1 MGAFMKIASW
11 SEILSALPDPAFFE
25 VVRHY
30 LGPVSTPF
38 HKPEIIGRMEE
49 FFNRPEVIQR
59 AVDYIEPPDA
69 LVLTYIRFYR
79 DPTDE
84 VLNRIVADI
93 RYAALRDRLLN
104 LEERLLIWVRKAPA
118 GRHYELTPL
127 GEAAVN
133 AGLLGPGCITGLG
146 VEFDGPR
153 KSGWLDDNFLNA
165 ALAFLSEGIPL
176 FLKEGGWRK
185 KTLELL
191 TRRFPSLFHD
201 DRGEERLILAG
212 RGLIAA
218 GLAVRHGEIL
228 EPVLSAWKEIESYTP
243 SQRRILLRARAAAGK
258 SLSLDDAVRATHLVT
273 DCLPAGRAYPPGQL
287 ANLFQ
292 LAAGG
297 SSPLSPLGARRIISH
312 LELMEELTSDESGNL
327 AGSTA
332 PVEQNES
339 SPAPLTSITPA
350 GDIVLRPGMPLFCD
364 LALSTEPVKVDVVT
378 VFRMDKNRFLA
389 GLDAGVD
396 PGRLF
401 SELERHSGHPVPPNM
416 TILAREWEAEYR
428 TVRLSVGVVLQAEGF
443 RRQLIED
450 AGILADCRHTRL
462 ADGLWLLDP
471 AEESRWRGAL
481 ASIGIDRLPPL
492 SSFGTVVSDPCKPA
506 AQYPQTPL
514 ISWNGEFSKPEMCSY
529 SWIPPSGKDLTGIM
543 EELKLKAETV
553 PLSPEEREAFK
564 ERLERRL
571 IMVPEQI
578 RKGSWRYE
586 VMSVK
591 GLDYRGKLRLVE
603 AAMAG
608 REERLELTL
617 AAGNS
622 VETIL
627 VLPEKIEKDGDEQI
641 LVATVLPE
649 ETEMRFRIRK
659 IGFMRRIKASLF

>member
-1 MGAFMKIASW
+1 MKIASW
-11 SEILSALPDPAFFE
+11 PEILSALPDPAFFE

-49 FFNRPEVIQR
+49 FFNRPDVVQR
-59 AVDYIEPPDA
+59 AVDYIELADA

-84 VLNRIVADI
+84 NLNRVVADM

-104 LEERLLIWVRKAPA
+104 LEERLLIWVRRSSA

-127 GEAAVN
+127 GEAAAG
-133 AGLLGPGCITGLG
+133 AGLLGPGCISGTG
-146 VEFDGPR
+146 VEFDRPR
-153 KSGWLDDNFLNA
+153 KTGWLDDNFLNA

-191 TRRFPSLFHD
+191 TRRFPGLFHD
-201 DRGEERLILAG
+201 NRGEERLILAG
-212 RGLIAA
+212 RGLVAA
-218 GLAVRHGEIL
+218 GLAVRHGELL
-228 EPVLSAWKEIESYTP
+228 EPVLSAWKEIEGYSA
-243 SQRRILLRARAAAGK
+243 SQRHILLRARAAAGK
-258 SLSLDDAVRATHLVT
+258 SLPLDDAVRATHLIT
-273 DCLPAGRAYPPGQL
+273 ECLPEGRAYPPGHL

-297 SSPLSPLGARRIISH
+297 NPPLSPLGARRIIAH
-312 LELMEELTSDESGNL
+312 LELMEELTSDEKGNL
-327 AGSTA
+327 GSSTA
-332 PVEQNES
+332 PVVQNEP
-339 SPAPLTSITPA
+339 SPAPSMSITPA

-401 SELERHSGHPVPPNM
+401 SVLERHSGHPVPPNM

-450 AGILADCRHTRL
+450 AGILAECRHTRL
-462 ADGLWLLDP
+462 AEGLWLLDP
-471 AEESRWRGAL
+471 AEESLWRGAL
-481 ASIGIDRLPPL
+481 AGIGIDRLPPL
-492 SSFGTVVSDPCKPA
+492 SSFGTMVPGAHKPA
-506 AQYPQTPL
+506 AQYPQSPL
-514 ISWNGEFSKPEMCSY
+514 ISWKGEFSTPEMCNY
-529 SWIPPSGKDLTGIM
+529 SWTPPSGKDLTKIM
-543 EELKLKAETV
+543 DELKLKAETV

-578 RKGSWRYE
+578 RKGCWRYE

-622 VETIL
+622 VETII
-627 VLPEKIEKDGDEQI
+627 VLPEKIEKDGDEQV
-641 LVATVLPE
+641 LVAIVLPE